1 MKREDQI
8 ELEIQALSEEREQI
22 RSRKTIKCECGKRTP
37 LKKLI
42 AIREYYYVSPH
53 GCTGG
58 DYWDLSNEYTWYCSK
73 CEKWHR
79 VYKSS
84 FDSIQFPDAKNL
96 PLRATNYEFLHSHIQ
111 YVGEVLDRYGKHDG
125 DTLTE
130 IREANAKREARK
142 ESSIF

>member
-8 ELEIQALSEEREQI
+8 GLEIEALIEEREQI

-42 AIREYYYVSPH
+42 VIKYFYYVDPH

-58 DYWDLSNEYTWYCSK
+58 DYWDFSKEYKWYCTK

-79 VYKSS
+79 VYASN
-84 FDSIQFPDAKNL
+84 FDSIQFNVKTL

-111 YVGEVLDRYGKHDG
+111 YVGEVLERYGKHDG
-125 DTLTE
+125 NTLTE
-130 IREANAKREARK
+130 IREANAKRKARN